1 MFTAAAKTY
10 AETSLASVFL
20 FVQWACFNGR
30 HYEMPQNFSAQ
41 VHE

>member
-1 MFTAAAKTY
+1 MFIAAMRIY

-30 HYEMPQNFSAQ
+30 HYEMPPNFSAQ